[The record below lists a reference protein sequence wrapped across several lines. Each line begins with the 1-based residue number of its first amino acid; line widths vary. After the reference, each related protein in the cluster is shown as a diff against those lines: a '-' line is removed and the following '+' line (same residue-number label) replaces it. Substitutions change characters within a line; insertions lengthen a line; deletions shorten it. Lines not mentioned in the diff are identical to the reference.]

1 MSRRKKADVKPS
13 YFETIP
19 TITIDGFEI
28 NQGDIIKINGQHGDK
43 FKFIGLTKNNLT
55 GSQWIDCFEI
65 LGGVP
70 SVFRSFKED
79 QIKRI
84 PKKRGRR
91 VKHVNGAG
99 SN

>member
-1 MSRRKKADVKPS
+1 MLRRKKTETKPT

-28 NQGDIIKINGQHGDK
+28 NQGDMIKINGQHGSR

-84 PKKRGRR
+84 PKKRGKR
-91 VKHVNGAG
+91 VKNVNRAG

>member
-1 MSRRKKADVKPS
+1 MARRKKAETKPS

-28 NQGDIIKINGQHGDK
+28 NEGDMIKVSGQHGSK

-91 VKHVNGAG
+91 VKNVSGTG